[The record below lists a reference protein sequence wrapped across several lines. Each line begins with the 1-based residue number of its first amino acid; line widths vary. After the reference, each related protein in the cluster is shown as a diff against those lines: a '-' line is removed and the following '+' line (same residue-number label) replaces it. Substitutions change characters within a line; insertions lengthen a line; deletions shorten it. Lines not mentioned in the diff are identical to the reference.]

1 MLELPDNLV
10 KSLELVRNG
19 LEFCFE
25 EENSLFNCI
34 KQIKEF
40 KDVRQNKYN
49 ESLKALQ
56 ACCQEEKNKLKDVS
70 IQEIYIKKIEKLQA
84 ELDSKRELLDKIKVA
99 CSELKEAIK
108 QKEDE
113 KNQLDKRLE
122 EVKERNFEAIP
133 ALRKELM
140 LYTKITGLRW
150 DYDSSE
156 DEIKGLIKSSTEV
169 KPFSLNLNQNSQ
181 FFITNHLWDLIGSQQ

>member
-1 MLELPDNLV
+1 MLELPENLV
-10 KSLELVRNG
+10 KSLELLRTG
-19 LEFCFE
+19 LEYCFE
-25 EENSLFNCI
+25 EENPLFDGI

-40 KDVRQNKYN
+40 KDVQQNKYN

-56 ACCQEEKNKLKDVS
+56 ARCREEQNKLKDISV
-70 IQEIYIKKIEKLQA
+70 QEIYNKKIEKLQS
-84 ELDSKRELLDKIKVA
+84 ELNSKKEQLDKIKVE

-108 QKEDE
+108 QKEEE
-113 KNQLDKRLE
+113 KKQLDKRLQ
-122 EVKERNFEAIP
+122 EVREKKLETIP

-156 DEIKGLIKSSTEV
+156 DEIKGLIKSNIEV